1 LEEQR
6 REAEGARVAAALR
19 DHGRRLADR
28 LDVRKWCP
36 DLDFLYYAPAM
47 NSTGWPFKFAVT
59 WTVIAAAAAFA
70 PNAGAQAASEE
81 QAGATFRLPFGAA
94 PSEIFGVPC
103 KLVPGNA
110 DFAPSVRCNSADP
123 MKQPS
128 IAISVADWKSHPSRA
143 EMIANFR
150 EAFHERSIFNAI
162 REENFA
168 PPDDPEA
175 VGFRALYQ
183 TDLGNRYVWT
193 VLSKGKMIRVLVTA
207 FAPADFAAMTAD
219 IEWKIFVVPR
229 P

>member
-1 LEEQR
+1 M
-6 REAEGARVAAALR
+6 
-19 DHGRRLADR
+19 
-28 LDVRKWCP
+28 
-36 DLDFLYYAPAM
+36 DFLWYAPAM

-59 WTVIAAAAAFA
+59 WAVIAAAAAFA
-70 PNAGAQAASEE
+70 PNAGAQTASEE
-81 QAGATFRLPFGAA
+81 QAGDTFRLPFGAA

-103 KLVPGNA
+103 KLVPGDA
-110 DFAPSVRCNSADP
+110 DFAPSLRCNSADP
-123 MKQPS
+123 LKQPS
-128 IAISVADWKSHPSRA
+128 IGISVADWKSHPSRA

-150 EAFHERSIFNAI
+150 EAFHERSIFNVI

-183 TDLGNRYVWT
+183 TELGNRYVWA
-193 VLSKGKMIRVLVTA
+193 VLSKGKMTRVLVTA

-219 IEWKIFVVPR
+219 IEWKIFGVPR